1 MYIYIVDLYIP
12 YIYIINNIYRIN
24 EHIHIYIY
32 HIYFYIYVHI
42 YIYTHVY
49 IYIIYI
55 SIYIYI
61 YLYTKKQHK
70 TSKQTS
76 QPLGWELLDTKSGK
90 ARPCSPPES
99 DEDSVI
105 RGEVA
110 GCP

>member
-1 MYIYIVDLYIP
+1 MYSTPHLVSDTFPPSQVGPGGGLP
-12 YIYIINNIYRIN
+12 YN
-24 EHIHIYIY
+24 
-32 HIYFYIYVHI
+32 YIYVYIYTRI
-42 YIYTHVY
+42 YIYT
-49 IYIIYI
+49 
-55 SIYIYI
+55 
-61 YLYTKKQHK
+61 YTKKQHK